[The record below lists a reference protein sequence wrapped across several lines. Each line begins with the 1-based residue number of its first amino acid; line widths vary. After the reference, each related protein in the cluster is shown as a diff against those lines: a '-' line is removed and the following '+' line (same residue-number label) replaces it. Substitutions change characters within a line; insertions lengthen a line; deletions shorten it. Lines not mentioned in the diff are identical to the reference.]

1 MEVHIAR
8 LGLMEREP
16 VSTETFAQHLKHS
29 LAAVA
34 VFEGDDKVIGE
45 SHQLAPSV
53 EARLRHV
60 LEPLVQHMV
69 QVDVREHRRDHPALR
84 GTSHRLVQGVLFEH
98 PRLQPFVDHAPCD
111 AVLDPQVEE

>member
-1 MEVHIAR
+1 
-8 LGLMEREP
+8 MEREP
-16 VSTETFAQHLKHS
+16 VSTETFAQHVKHS

-45 SHQLAPSV
+45 SHELAPSV

-69 QVDVREHRRDHPALR
+69 QVTAVRLTERCWL
-84 GTSHRLVQGVLFEH
+84 
-98 PRLQPFVDHAPCD
+98 
-111 AVLDPQVEE
+111 